1 MSTIDKVILKDGKTY
16 DFSPNKKELYLTFL
30 ENNES
35 NRLLLK
41 EISNIEDNETIMAW
55 LPENIGVWLDENI
68 IRFLMGW
75 KMSTALD
82 ILKKFFP
89 NLEKKKSGILTDMN
103 ENELQT
109 FALIFFLIN
118 LKNVANVI
126 VLDNIDE
133 KLGNIKN
140 VLLDILKEV
149 HKEIGVKYQYFILT
163 NDKIFNMKG

>member
-1 MSTIDKVILKDGKTY
+1 
-16 DFSPNKKELYLTFL
+16 
-30 ENNES
+30 
-35 NRLLLK
+35 
-41 EISNIEDNETIMAW
+41 
-55 LPENIGVWLDENI
+55 
-68 IRFLMGW
+68 MGW
-75 KMSTALD
+75 KLSTALN

-149 HKEIGVKYQYFILT
+149 HKEIGVEYQYFILT
-163 NDKIFNMKG
+163 NDKFLM